1 MGLRPEKQGQ
11 GWTVCNREGSS
22 GHLRVTVACAETG
35 ACPYQQLASTD
46 RGYEEA
52 LGSQGGH
59 SALSG
64 SAPGAGGNMRCGVGI
79 PGRKNSKCKC
89 PEMSRQNT
97 HVSLDAEMNWGPEK
111 VLDTVC

>member
-1 MGLRPEKQGQ
+1 M
-11 GWTVCNREGSS
+11 
-22 GHLRVTVACAETG
+22 
-35 ACPYQQLASTD
+35 
-46 RGYEEA
+46 
-52 LGSQGGH
+52 
-59 SALSG
+59 SG